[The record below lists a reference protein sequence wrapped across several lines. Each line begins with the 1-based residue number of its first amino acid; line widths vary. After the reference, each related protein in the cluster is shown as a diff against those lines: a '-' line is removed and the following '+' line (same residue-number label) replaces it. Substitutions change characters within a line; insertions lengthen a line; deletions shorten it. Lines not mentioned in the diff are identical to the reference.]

1 MKIVDLHGLSISLA
15 RSAIRSALYTMRSNY
30 LKNFNNNSKDQ
41 YRNLVIITGNT
52 RPILITL
59 YDNTNINCRYW
70 KKFKRMVRTS
80 SKTISTKLARV

>member
-52 RPILITL
+52 SPILIITF

-70 KKFKRMVRTS
+70 EKLKRMVRTS
-80 SKTISTKLARV
+80 AKTISS

>member
-41 YRNLVIITGNT
+41 YRNLVIITGKYKTHTHCFNN
-52 RPILITL
+52 
-59 YDNTNINCRYW
+59 NTNINCRYW
-70 KKFKRMVRTS
+70 EKLKRMVRTS
-80 SKTISTKLARV
+80 TKTISTKLARV